1 MKRSEKLIEN
11 KFKKP
16 NGELWGEDKLDDN
29 NHIEFKLDVM
39 FFIKLVRM
47 FYIVSSLVLFI
58 AVVWLILVK
67 QNYSDVVYPLFK
79 EIIYT

>member
-67 QNYSDVVYPLFK
+67 QTYSDVVYPLFK

>member
-67 QNYSDVVYPLFK
+67 QTYSDVVYPLFK
-79 EIIYT
+79 EII

>member
-67 QNYSDVVYPLFK
+67 QTYSDVVYPQFK